1 MLFLAIRDG
10 IDSKGNLY
18 ASPSKRRHSI
28 SSMHGATLYATDTV
42 RTESTV
48 PTTNYR
54 FSGVWKHRSSGST
67 RLNKPEGPM
76 KTSTTVIDTPSIVAK
91 QSLIYRHFS

>member
-1 MLFLAIRDG
+1 MLFLAIADG

-28 SSMHGATLYATDTV
+28 SLLMHGATLYATDTV

-54 FSGVWKHRSSGST
+54 FSGV
-67 RLNKPEGPM
+67 
-76 KTSTTVIDTPSIVAK
+76 
-91 QSLIYRHFS
+91 